1 MKYQPTDRSTIV
13 EKDLVESIKEQASTI
28 EIEATD
34 GISLKCG
41 GNVLTID
48 SSGISLKGSM
58 VDTNASSDG
67 VTASEV
73 SIPEIEK
80 PLYNKLR
87 VTALEASLIK
97 QDDITQLL
105 TFTATVEKFEDGSWS
120 ETSDLNESQ
129 MSQINWYFIKN
140 NDEDDTDVLT
150 DNPTDDT
157 ITIDGLEMSVT
168 INEENIYQYGH
179 AHAFVVDSDVEN
191 GHGVAELKRMI
202 EVVNI
207 NNVTS
212 TVDSEV
218 TCTATFNVDNI
229 QDDEKAQ
236 IRWNINGK
244 EVPENNGKIEI
255 THDLKEEKVRDVMFK
270 AYVDGTPE
278 NAAILTLSNDVE
290 SEVKKMDSIENEEDL

>member
-1 MKYQPTDRSTIV
+1 
-13 EKDLVESIKEQASTI
+13 
-28 EIEATD
+28 
-34 GISLKCG
+34 
-41 GNVLTID
+41 
-48 SSGISLKGSM
+48 
-58 VDTNASSDG
+58 
-67 VTASEV
+67 
-73 SIPEIEK
+73 
-80 PLYNKLR
+80 
-87 VTALEASLIK
+87 
-97 QDDITQLL
+97 
-105 TFTATVEKFEDGSWS
+105 
-120 ETSDLNESQ
+120 
-129 MSQINWYFIKN
+129 
-140 NDEDDTDVLT
+140 
-150 DNPTDDT
+150 
-157 ITIDGLEMSVT
+157 
-168 INEENIYQYGH
+168 
-179 AHAFVVDSDVEN
+179 
-191 GHGVAELKRMI
+191 MI